1 MSSAIHKNGSDRCRH
16 VPAIDQGALVIAL
29 NLNQACC
36 LFVKMPYTIPW
47 YNDSAIFLTI
57 ESAVYYAQHLNVFSE
72 KCDTRAFDA
81 MNCYLRATLLSSSIL
96 HQIYVYFSCSK

>member
-36 LFVKMPYTIPW
+36 LIVKMPYTIPW

-57 ESAVYYAQHLNVFSE
+57 ESAVYYAQHLNALERDSS
-72 KCDTRAFDA
+72 KND
-81 MNCYLRATLLSSSIL
+81 LRADLRLLAYKKRDPEGLFFKS
-96 HQIYVYFSCSK
+96 

>member
-29 NLNQACC
+29 NLNQSCD
-36 LFVKMPYTIPW
+36 LLVNTIAFC
-47 YNDSAIFLTI
+47 NDGAISLTI